1 MSIKYF
7 ACFIMLA
14 SCGLTFLNDY
24 SCVALAEE
32 ASPPYPRFNLDLF
45 DEAETRQLCRA
56 IQENDIVEVKRLI
69 ASGVD
74 VNTAGAAGVTPL
86 VWAFGQQNLTAFE
99 LLLNNGASPNIRLT
113 NSVRENDPPIG
124 GFFTKGNPLIHY
136 AANGRFTIEYLKLM
150 LKHGADPD
158 LVGRNGLSAIG
169 SAIFYPWTPDKLER
183 VKMIAAAGA
192 DLDLVYKSYSNTA
205 LAVAIQDD
213 RFDIA
218 LLLLELGADPTI
230 SYNNGHGNYAVKV
243 EWRIISK
250 FEIYSEQAQ
259 KDLLQL
265 KKQLQTAGLDFEAS
279 ARELRLKSYQFN
291 PEIQLLPEEEENL
304 EELEQ
309 ELAKTIEK
317 RRLEIIAR
325 IEKRTGKKYEPNKKT
340 NPPIEGSRVVRP
352 TLSVGPP

>member
-1 MSIKYF
+1 MSLKYF

-158 LVGRNGLSAIG
+158 LLSARHMPPIV

-205 LAVAIQDD
+205 LAVAINDD

-218 LLLLELGADPTI
+218 LLLLDLGADPNL
-230 SYNNGHGNYAVKV
+230 SFSNGRGNYAAVVTWKIGKLFDQYTD
-243 EWRIISK
+243 ETQQQLM
-250 FEIYSEQAQ
+250 E
-259 KDLLQL
+259 L
-265 KKQLQTAGLDFEAS
+265 KKRLQKAGLDLENA
-279 ARELRLKSYQFN
+279 AQEVRLTCYEYDVEF
-291 PEIQLLPEEEENL
+291 PLLPEEKENL
-304 EELEQ
+304 EELMRDLDEI
-309 ELAKTIEK
+309 IEG

-325 IEKRTGKKYEPNKKT
+325 IEKRTGEKYEPNR
-340 NPPIEGSRVVRP
+340 NARVAP
-352 TLSVGPP
+352 KDSFGAAQP